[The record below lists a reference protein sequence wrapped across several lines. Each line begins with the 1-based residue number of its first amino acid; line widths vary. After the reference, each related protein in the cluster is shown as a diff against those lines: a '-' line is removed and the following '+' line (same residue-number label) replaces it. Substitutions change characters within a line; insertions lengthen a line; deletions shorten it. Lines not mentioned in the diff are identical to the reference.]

1 MTTFSWI
8 TKLYLTL
15 SLTMS
20 LTMSLTVDT
29 MDEMPH
35 TPPAHQIAMPDAP
48 RLRRSSNE
56 PNYMVE
62 PQDGTL
68 LTYSPTSPTSNP
80 IDNWEQER
88 MHACMEWDRQQAS
101 TPSISSEPANSSYVT
116 ALKQGIDETKEEE
129 ATEEATEA
137 MPKEKEEVAT
147 SNVVVSSAVH
157 IQRDRTD
164 SGRRITTTYEF
175 PNCLYVSNL
184 PEGITEAELADLCH
198 QTLVCRVD
206 HVHMTRTKSEGH
218 LIAFVYLV
226 YWELDKLPNNMYNR
240 LAEFKYVNFY
250 YHPMGL
256 PASTRLPPIR
266 VQLARNKSQLH
277 KIHQDKQQKHI

>member
-68 LTYSPTSPTSNP
+68 LTYSPTSNP

-116 ALKQGIDETKEEE
+116 ALKQGIDETKEE
-129 ATEEATEA
+129 
-137 MPKEKEEVAT
+137 MPKEEEAT

>member
-1 MTTFSWI
+1 
-8 TKLYLTL
+8 
-15 SLTMS
+15 MS
-20 LTMSLTVDT
+20 LTIDT
-29 MDEMPH
+29 NTFAMDEMPH

-56 PNYMVE
+56 PNYVVE

-68 LTYSPTSPTSNP
+68 LMYSPTSKPFE
-80 IDNWEQER
+80 NWEQER

-101 TPSISSEPANSSYVT
+101 TPSSTNSNYKT
-116 ALKQGIDETKEEE
+116 ALKRGMLEEV
-129 ATEEATEA
+129 
-137 MPKEKEEVAT
+137 EVAT

-164 SGRRITTTYEF
+164 SGRRVTTTYEF

-184 PEGITEAELADLCH
+184 PEGITEAELSDLVH

-206 HVHMTRTKSEGH
+206 HVHMTRTKAEGH

-226 YWELDKLPNNMYNR
+226 YWELDKLPTNMYNR

-250 YHPMGL
+250 YHPLGL
-256 PASTRLPPIR
+256 PASTRLPPIH
-266 VQLARNKSQLH
+266 VQLARNKSQLQNM
-277 KIHQDKQQKHI
+277 HQNRQPPI